1 MREEYVKPVQQ
12 QQEQGKTT
20 WPGKDFDII
29 VEDEAV
35 ARADYMT
42 GLGKAYKKTENSQ
55 REASSIYSS
64 TSSSSTS
71 SESEEDDEERVNFRK
86 LKLHR
91 KCPKKKKVGHYCF
104 RNRTINQI
112 NFGTEQSVESVC
124 VTDCCDISK
133 RKKI

>member
-29 VEDEAV
+29 VEDEEV

-55 REASSIYSS
+55 RGASSIYSS
-64 TSSSSTS
+64 TPSSSTS
-71 SESEEDDEERVNFRK
+71 SESEEDDEERVKFPEIVAT
-86 LKLHR
+86 
-91 KCPKKKKVGHYCF
+91 PKVP
-104 RNRTINQI
+104 
-112 NFGTEQSVESVC
+112 E
-124 VTDCCDISK
+124 
-133 RKKI
+133 